1 MRLAKPLPNAFL
13 LACID
18 SDTIPRMEK
27 QIMRKP
33 TEKSG
38 PDCNSAVPS
47 WSIDRRRFLQ
57 SAACTAAGVLAP
69 RAVHASPVF
78 AALPATNP
86 AKFRTGQCIASTPT
100 FRYRPYRSKSSPTA
114 DTTSWVQI
122 DLGREQPIESVFLY
136 PANQRM
142 VPGKDQYYA
151 GEAFP
156 VRFKIE
162 ASSHADFSQPKLIVD
177 LSNTDFDNPGDN
189 ILGFPAKHSVARYVR
204 LTVSK
209 LAKPDC
215 MPKEQSDA
223 PEGMAFCDADGP
235 YRFALSR
242 IGVISEG
249 GDISISRQVTADPNY
264 GNASDLSQLTRPE
277 RIEGE
282 YIHRDRPQ
290 YVTDAATWKRVT
302 CAAEVPRTGV
312 TLHGG
317 LFETAMRNNIR
328 YLMNSYTLDD
338 LLIQFRERAGKPLP
352 PSSRK
357 PDQFWETDLAG
368 SNAGRFLMGAGNTL
382 RWIDD
387 PELRTRFN
395 ALVDGI
401 AECRQSDGYVMAYPQ
416 DSIFYSERGAYTR
429 AWLTH
434 GLIEAGYAGRA
445 DAFQLLR
452 GNYDWFD
459 RQSGVL
465 PDLLRGAVQGGQGMI
480 ANTRVYFTPAGKPED
495 MQVIQRYYLEDKWLE
510 SLARG
515 EKEAIWQYPYDRPHC
530 YLLTNLEAYLDLYL
544 ATGDRRIHDGVKA
557 AWEMYKAHWQQPG
570 GSFSIIEYNYDPPDS
585 NSLSQKLGEL
595 CGNSFW
601 TFLSQRFQLMNPGD
615 ERYATEIDKSI
626 YNVAIANQE
635 GSQGLRYHAILVGQ
649 KEKGTRLNTC
659 CEGQGT
665 RLLGSLPEHIYSI
678 APDGLYVNLFE
689 PSTIRWQHRGAPM
702 QLAMKTNFPA
712 GLQVECA
719 VSTPKTTQAVVR
731 IRVPSW
737 ATSEM
742 TVSVDGEHAG
752 SGKPGSYIVLDRHWS
767 DGDRIGFRL
776 PAAVRAR
783 RYTGADQIAGK
794 ARYSFEY
801 GPILLAAVGSS
812 KAEFAKPIGA
822 EHIAAYLEPIEG
834 EPLHFTVHDNP
845 GMKFVPYFEIAQ
857 EEFTC
862 FPAVPERA

>member
-1 MRLAKPLPNAFL
+1 
-13 LACID
+13 
-18 SDTIPRMEK
+18 
-27 QIMRKP
+27 MRKP
-33 TEKSG
+33 TDKSD

-47 WSIDRRRFLQ
+47 LSIDRRRFLH

-69 RAVHASPVF
+69 RALHASPVL
-78 AALPATNP
+78 AALPSTDL
-86 AKFRTGQCIASTPT
+86 AKFRTGQRIASTPT
-100 FRYRPYRSKSSPTA
+100 FRYRPYRSKSSPAA

-122 DLGREQPIESVFLY
+122 DLGRKQPIESVFLY

-162 ASSHADFSQPKLIVD
+162 ASSHADFGRPKLIAD
-177 LSNTDFDNPGDN
+177 LSNADFDNPGDN
-189 ILGFPAKHSVARYVR
+189 ILGFPARHSVARYVR

-235 YRFALSR
+235 YRFALAK

-249 GDISISRQVTADPNY
+249 GDIATGRPVTADATY
-264 GNASDLSQLTRPE
+264 GNAGDLTQLTRPG
-277 RIEGE
+277 RVEGE
-282 YIHRDRPQ
+282 YIHRDRAQ
-290 YVTDAATWKRVT
+290 YITDAATWKRVPY
-302 CAAEVPRTGV
+302 AAEFPRTGV
-312 TLHGG
+312 TLQGG
-317 LFETAMRNNIR
+317 IFETAMRNNIR
-328 YLMNSYTLDD
+328 YLMDSYTLDD
-338 LLIQFRERAGKPLP
+338 LLIQFRERAGKPVP

-357 PDQFWETDLAG
+357 PDQFWESDLAG

-387 PELRTRFN
+387 PELRSRFN

-401 AECRQSDGYVMAYPQ
+401 AECKQSDGYVMAYPE

-445 DAFQLLR
+445 DAFKLLR
-452 GNYDWFD
+452 GNYDWFN
-459 RQSGVL
+459 RQSAVL

-480 ANTRVYFTPAGKPED
+480 ANTRMYFTPAGKPED
-495 MQVIQRYYLEDKWLE
+495 MQVIQRYYLEDKWLD

-515 EKEAIWQYPYDRPHC
+515 ETEAIWQYPYDRPHC

-570 GSFSIIEYNYDPPDS
+570 GSISIIEYNYDPPDS

-615 ERYATEIDKSI
+615 ESYATEIEKSI
-626 YNVAIANQE
+626 YNVAIANQD
-635 GSQGLRYHAILVGQ
+635 SAQGLRYHTILVGQ

-678 APDGLYVNLFE
+678 APDGLYINLFE
-689 PSTIRWQHRGAPM
+689 PSTIRWQHRGAEISIE
-702 QLAMKTNFPA
+702 TRTSFPSNP
-712 GLQVECA
+712 QVACTINVPNA
-719 VSTPKTTQAVVR
+719 TQAVLH

-737 ATSEM
+737 AAKEM
-742 TVSVDGEHAG
+742 VISVNGKHAG
-752 SGKPGSYIVLDRHWS
+752 SGKPGTYVALDRQWS
-767 DGDRIGFRL
+767 NGDMISFTL
-776 PAAVRAR
+776 PATVRAR
-783 RYTGADQIAGK
+783 RYAGADQIAGK

-812 KAEFAKPIGA
+812 KAEFSNPIDA
-822 EHIAAYLEPIEG
+822 TQIAAHLEPIAG
-834 EPLHFTVHDNP
+834 EPLHFTVRDNP
-845 GMKFVPYFEIAQ
+845 GIKFVPYFEIAQ

-862 FPAVPERA
+862 FPAAPEHA